1 VSIDLRDLIGLDTQE
16 APWRRAVRLAAGIV
30 FAFSGTPKFFA
41 HGWEAGHFRTYG
53 LPLPDAFVYLIGTI
67 EILGGLALVAD
78 FAVRPVAVLLGAVMV
93 GAIVTSGIG
102 QGEWIPSLT
111 LAPALLAACVYLL
124 WATPA
129 PPTAVASDEAAEPA
143 G

>member
-1 VSIDLRDLIGLDTQE
+1 LSIRSGGPSATST
-16 APWRRAVRLAAGIV
+16 RVVRLLAGVV
-30 FAFSGTPKFFA
+30 FAISGTPKFFA

-67 EILGGLALVAD
+67 EILGGIALIAD
-78 FAVRPVAVLLGAVMV
+78 FAVRPVALLLGAVMV

-111 LAPALLAACVYLL
+111 VAPALLIACVYLL
-124 WATPA
+124 WATPGPWA
-129 PPTAVASDEAAEPA
+129 GARPDRPA
-143 G
+143 TDAD